1 MRADS
6 RDPVDAVTCLK
17 EHLIFS
23 NRKVTVNECDA
34 EAISGLVLD
43 KNLAQGFHHL
53 SVAFVQKPGPAVRV
67 LLRLAFLLMLA
78 IWLCA
83 VYVAFYGMPDKF
95 FNIVCPILPTVS
107 DPCSASAL
115 LNFRT
120 SGFQQ
125 AMRSK
130 CFDSHE

>member
-1 MRADS
+1 MSPINSD
-6 RDPVDAVTCLK
+6 
-17 EHLIFS
+17 
-23 NRKVTVNECDA
+23 
-34 EAISGLVLD
+34 GLARLHSLLYEVMVR
-43 KNLAQGFHHL
+43 QR
-53 SVAFVQKPGPAVRV
+53 VQKPGPAVR

-83 VYVAFYGMPDKF
+83 VYVAFYGVPDKF
-95 FNIVCPILPTVS
+95 FNIARPILPTVS
-107 DPCSASAL
+107 DPCSASAP